1 MTVDLGYK
9 ALQHFNKLSH
19 KAAVTIDIG
28 PNVMLAIKY
37 IAGSLIVYKSIDV
50 SIWYDFR
57 LVTTDVNI
65 LDLIEPDNA

>member
-1 MTVDLGYK
+1 MEDTNVKLTVDLGYK

-37 IAGSLIVYKSIDV
+37 IAGSLIVYKSIDTL
-50 SIWYDFR
+50 S
-57 LVTTDVNI
+57 N
-65 LDLIEPDNA
+65 LIMHNRGNALKKN